1 MAALSA
7 DTPGSNADSNTP
19 KVSAPKDKACP
30 YCGIHFTSSSL
41 GRHLD
46 LYIKEKNP
54 KPPDGVHNVE
64 EIRKLRGGITRRQA
78 RGSAGKRE
86 GSTPGSAAKMPLYDY
101 ASQMSAYDA
110 SMHTSE
116 GRGPIKINEAS
127 WQVTGVINGLPSRG
141 SVASP
146 GLAREA
152 SIGRHQ
158 QLKAD
163 YEQRQRS
170 MEEKEQARAAELALQ
185 EVLNSIKAATSVRP
199 ETKPLFDFN
208 PYSMSFPALCLRI
221 LPAPPTLFSATPFA
235 HTESWT
241 VDPPGQ
247 EQFDSLIQAIHDI
260 IRQNRGPPSQLPN
273 DCNLQQ
279 ILDADPEAR
288 KTLEHVRNAYNHW
301 KSLSQHQHSE
311 AWSLETLR
319 AYSRIRDTAT
329 ATAAALDD
337 ARIEIEHLRA
347 ENDKLSRCQ
356 QPREFTL
363 HPPTRLPLPADAAHA
378 LSSSAAAAAA
388 ASASMNASR
397 AAAAAGALWDY
408 DRLMEKW
415 RRIVRESR
423 RGLEAQR
430 GLADSPTLQQ
440 QLHQQ
445 QQQQQTQ
452 PSTPF
457 GAPPPQQPLTP
468 GSQQGQPLSQA
479 AHGVA
484 TGQGQGQ
491 GQGQGMAYLRQ
502 LSVHGHANG
511 TGTNGASHA
520 STPNALV
527 GSPRG
532 ALLDGEVDEGVH
544 GDTSM
549 VDGVDEEED
558 RDADGEVDVDIEEEQ
573 HGRNGLD
580 AGRRQQQQQQQHSG
594 LVPGESGDGVIDGRF
609 LDPKLERASEAGA
622 QGMEGIDGAAFMD
635 E

>member
-1 MAALSA
+1 MAAPSA
-7 DTPGSNADSNTP
+7 DTPGSNTESNTP

-78 RGSAGKRE
+78 RGSTARRE

-101 ASQMSAYDA
+101 TSQMSAYDA
-110 SMHTSE
+110 SMHTPE

-141 SVASP
+141 NVASP

-152 SIGRHQ
+152 SMGRHQ

-170 MEEKEQARAAELALQ
+170 IEEKEQARAAELALQ
-185 EVLNSIKAATSVRP
+185 EVLSSIKAATSVRP

-241 VDPPGQ
+241 VHPPGQ
-247 EQFDSLIQAIHDI
+247 EQFDSLIQAIHDN
-260 IRQNRGPPSQLPN
+260 IRQKRGPPSVLPN
-273 DCNLQQ
+273 ECNLQQ
-279 ILDADPEAR
+279 ILDTDPEAR

-329 ATAAALDD
+329 ETAAALDD
-337 ARIEIEHLRA
+337 ARVEIEHLRA

-363 HPPTRLPLPADAAHA
+363 HPPTLLPLPADTAHA
-378 LSSSAAAAAA
+378 LFSSSA
-388 ASASMNASR
+388 NPSR
-397 AAAAAGALWDY
+397 ATRDSAAALWDY

-440 QLHQQ
+440 QLQ
-445 QQQQQTQ
+445 Q

-457 GAPPPQQPLTP
+457 GASQPQPQPQTP
-468 GSQQGQPLSQA
+468 GAQQGQPHAQPHGMLS
-479 AHGVA
+479 
-484 TGQGQGQ
+484 GQGQAQAQ
-491 GQGQGMAYLRQ
+491 GLSYLRP
-502 LSVHGHANG
+502 SVHAHPNGTGANG
-511 TGTNGASHA
+511 TSHA
-520 STPNALV
+520 STPNALAT
-527 GSPRG
+527 SPRTT
-532 ALLDGEVDEGVH
+532 LLDGSVDEAGQ

-558 RDADGEVDVDIEEEQ
+558 RDADGEVDVDIE
-573 HGRNGLD
+573 
-580 AGRRQQQQQQQHSG
+580 
-594 LVPGESGDGVIDGRF
+594 
-609 LDPKLERASEAGA
+609 
-622 QGMEGIDGAAFMD
+622 
-635 E
+635 